1 MVGPYQVL
9 GASMVRRLKYCYY
22 RWYSARDRPK
32 PIIVSL
38 NDYHEY
44 SLILGMAISRVF
56 RVTRPDPPLLGR
68 VQEHGNWGWAGFRIF
83 LKTRIGVG
91 CSYNLTRP
99 APNMKLQLCPP
110 LINISFSFQVFFS
123 QFSFLSTLG
132 FFLPLNAK
140 IHQIIHSK
148 IHQIFASS
156 YSPYLWPTI
165 PGFCG
170 VVWTISLLGFISR
183 TTLFRRHRGIIGGWC
198 MSFQRWVV

>member
-1 MVGPYQVL
+1 MAFCHSSRNSSFAGFP
-9 GASMVRRLKYCYY
+9 GHPP
-22 RWYSARDRPK
+22 RPA
-32 PIIVSL
+32 PIGTGIGTWQS
-38 NDYHEY
+38 E
-44 SLILGMAISRVF
+44 M
-56 RVTRPDPPLLGR
+56 GR
-68 VQEHGNWGWAGFRIF
+68 VQAFFKNPNQVRG
-83 LKTRIGVG
+83 GVR

-110 LINISFSFQVFFS
+110 LINISFLSSFQVFFS

-170 VVWTISLLGFISR
+170 AIWTISLLGFISR
-183 TTLFRRHRGIIGGWC
+183 NTLFRRHRGIIGGWC
-198 MSFQRWVV
+198 MSFQIWGCLRKKGMGCSSRSMRWR